1 MLQFDKIYKYF
12 NSYMQAL
19 KDELITDSKLK
30 DTPIPIES
38 IKIKFN
44 GGDLLPGDYTL
55 DNRTFT
61 ITNTDITAADCK
73 VFRKGNIQLTSAEYK
88 ISGNDIT
95 IEGGT
100 ALTEFDIKLFSNVG
114 NYLQGIHE
122 TDTYGNSK
130 YITNGV
136 IENLGIQLLDKRVLT
151 YMQTVSVG
159 ITSKA
164 EHRDNIMLLCG
175 QFANELHD
183 SIVEITDTTTYSLQI
198 MCTQMPQYTQNYKGH
213 GIEEFDTSILF
224 DIKVSTYPDYS
235 KKETLYIDGTVI
247 PYSTLETLKKIE
259 LEPDLQKIDY
269 MKYSASFNMGVIRVI
284 GISYSDNSVLQALK
298 NEVRDFAEF
307 ETEHILKVQKGKVI
321 TGTIASRTI
330 TVADTSNL
338 ILYNNDVKMVLGTDY
353 SITGKVITVLDN
365 NITMAEITVLQG
377 LYAFIYT
384 YTMILTEGT
393 ILNTYGENIE
403 YTLTFNCKR

>member
-1 MLQFDKIYKYF
+1 MLQFEKIYKYF
-12 NSYMQAL
+12 NGYLQAL

-30 DTPIPIES
+30 ETPIPIES
-38 IKIKFN
+38 IKIRYN
-44 GGDLLPGDYTL
+44 GGDLSSDDYTL
-55 DNRTFT
+55 DDRTFT
-61 ITNTDITAADCK
+61 ITNIDVATADCT
-73 VFRKGNIQLTSAEYK
+73 VFRKGDIQLASTEYT
-88 ISGNDIT
+88 ITGNE
-95 IEGGT
+95 IEIAGGT
-100 ALTEFDIKLFSNVG
+100 ALTAFDIKLHSNVG

-224 DIKVSTYPDYS
+224 DIKISTYPDYS
-235 KKETLYIDGTVI
+235 EKETLFIDNTEI
-247 PYSTLETLKKIE
+247 PYSTLEVYKKVE
-259 LEPDLQKIDY
+259 LEPDLQKIDFI
-269 MKYSASFNMGVIRVI
+269 KYSASYNLGTIRI
-284 GISYSDNSVLQALK
+284 TGISYSDNTALKALK

-307 ETEHILKVQKGKVI
+307 ETEHILKIQKGNVI
-321 TGTIASRTI
+321 TGTIDNRTI
-330 TVADTSNL
+330 TVADASNL
-338 ILYNNDVKMVLGTDY
+338 TLYNNDVKMVLDVDY
-353 SITGKVITVLDN
+353 SITGKVITIIDN
-365 NITMAEITVLQG
+365 DITMTEIIILQG
-377 LYAFIYT
+377 SNVFTKT
-384 YTMILTEGT
+384 YSMILTEGT

>member
-1 MLQFDKIYKYF
+1 MLQFEKIYQYF
-12 NSYMQAL
+12 NGYMQAL
-19 KDELITDSKLK
+19 KDELITDGKLK

-44 GGDLLPGDYTL
+44 GGDLSPDDYIL
-55 DNRTFT
+55 NDRTFT

-73 VFRKGNIQLTSAEYK
+73 VFRKGNIQLTSAEYQ

-100 ALTEFDIKLFSNVG
+100 ALKEFDIKLFSNVG

-122 TDTYGNSK
+122 ADTYGNSN
-130 YITNGV
+130 YVTNGV
-136 IENLGIQLLDKRVLT
+136 IENLGIQILDKRVLT
-151 YMQTVSVG
+151 YIQTVSVG

-164 EHRDNIMLLCG
+164 EYRDNIMLLCE

-183 SIVEITDTTTYSLQI
+183 SIIEITDTDTYSLHI

-224 DIKVSTYPDYS
+224 DIKISTYPDYS
-235 KKETLYIDGTVI
+235 NDETLYIDGTVI
-247 PYSTLETLKKIE
+247 PYSTLEVLKKVE
-259 LEPDLQKIDY
+259 LTPDLQKTDFI
-269 MKYSASFNMGVIRVI
+269 KYSASYNLGTIRI
-284 GISYSDNSVLQALK
+284 TGISYSDNTALEALK

-307 ETEHILKVQKGKVI
+307 ETEHILKIQKGKVI
-321 TGTIASRTI
+321 SGAIENRTI
-330 TVADTSNL
+330 TVADSSNL
-338 ILYNNDVKMVLGTDY
+338 VLYNNDVEMILGTDY
-353 SITGKVITVLDN
+353 SIAGNVITVLDN
-365 NITMAEITVLQG
+365 DITMTEIIILQG
-377 LYAFIYT
+377 SNVFIKT
-384 YTMILTEGT
+384 YSMILTEGT